1 MLICRVVVGRVS
13 ILHIMRLAVSLLFAG
28 VLLGACGY
36 KGPLYLPKP
45 KPEAQRPAPAPAPE
59 ASRDA
64 TPPQ

>member
-1 MLICRVVVGRVS
+1 MLICSVIVRRVS
-13 ILHIMRLAVSLLFAG
+13 ILHVMRLAVCLVLTG

-45 KPEAQRPAPAPAPE
+45 KPEAQRPAPAPAPD
-59 ASRDA
+59 AARDA